1 MTGGIHLEHPQ
12 FSRLSGQKT
21 FYREFSWKSV
31 AKSRQLSEVYHYV
44 VEMKDIGSVKISG
57 RPSQMPD

>member
-31 AKSRQLSEVYHYV
+31 AKSRQPPLLSFYPENSPIQ
-44 VEMKDIGSVKISG
+44 KN
-57 RPSQMPD
+57 SQPRQSE